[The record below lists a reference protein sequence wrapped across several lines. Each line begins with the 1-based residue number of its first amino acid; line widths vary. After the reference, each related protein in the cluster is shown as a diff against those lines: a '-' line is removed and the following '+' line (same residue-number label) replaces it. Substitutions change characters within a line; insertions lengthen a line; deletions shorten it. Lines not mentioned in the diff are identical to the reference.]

1 MLLIRT
7 CYISPMPVKV
17 RCRQCEKVFAAP
29 DRARGKAV
37 RCPGCREPV
46 KVPAGKTKEPGGKE
60 AAGNDEGDSFFASL
74 DLSQAEDKTARL
86 CPK

>member
-1 MLLIRT
+1 
-7 CYISPMPVKV
+7 MPVKV

-46 KVPAGKTKEPGGKE
+46 KVPAGKRKASPE
-60 AAGNDEGDSFFASL
+60 AQEAGNAGDDSFFSSL
-74 DLSQAEDKTARL
+74 DLSQSEDKYGYD
-86 CPK
+86 K